1 MLAGALAE
9 AANIGGAASRAGLAD
24 TIVRGASAMEA
35 GELGAS
41 SSSLLRTPRAAGG
54 FGYGPGAS
62 VTGASATLV
71 GEFGEL
77 GASLVDVALLGG
89 GALAATFGAE
99 AAALGTAALTFDGAA
114 SSMEGPRGASEVER
128 NMSASAPVSSASSK
142 SVHVRIG
149 SDEGTLLGA
158 LLLA

>member
-1 MLAGALAE
+1 
-9 AANIGGAASRAGLAD
+9 
-24 TIVRGASAMEA
+24 
-35 GELGAS
+35 
-41 SSSLLRTPRAAGG
+41 
-54 FGYGPGAS
+54 

-89 GALAATFGAE
+89 GALAATLAAE
-99 AAALGTAALTFDGAA
+99 ATALGAAVRTFGKAA
-114 SSMEGPRGASEVER
+114 SSMEGPRGASVVER
-128 NMSASAPVSSASSK
+128 KMSASAPESSASSK

-149 SDEGTLLGA
+149 SDEGMLLEP